1 MRVSGIIKDYYSL
14 TASQQNRVNRLI
26 RDMFNLNA
34 QLADIKPEECPK
46 CGSTDGFTKAGFE
59 KLKNTRGNALATH
72 MPGSRS
78 IVARPAASV
87 SYMIP
92 EP

>member
-26 RDMFNLNA
+26 RDMFDLNA
-34 QLADIKPEECPK
+34 QLAEIKPEECPK
-46 CGSTDGFTKAGFE
+46 CGCADGFTKAVLRSLRIPSGS
-59 KLKNTRGNALATH
+59 ALATH

-78 IVARPAASV
+78 IAARPAASV